1 MAPESMVHA
10 LEQIHALLVP
20 AGLLIDIHPNG
31 EPVAFILSLNERN
44 EFIGY
49 MQESDDYIEY
59 RQADEAIA
67 AVLDNGLFGLGTS
80 EEFEFRTYADAFE
93 ELNGFLDEN
102 WSDAVIPDEVF
113 ASAKRLEREYGKR
126 KVFLREKAKIALLKA
141 NRI

>member
-31 EPVAFILSLNERN
+31 EPVAFYLSLNERN

-49 MQESDDYIEY
+49 MQENDDYIEY

-67 AVLDNGLFGLGTS
+67 AVVDNGLFGLGKS

-93 ELNGFLDEN
+93 ELKGFLDEN

-113 ASAKRLEREYGKR
+113 ASAKRVEREYGKR
-126 KVFLREKAKIALLKA
+126 KVFLWEKAKIALLKA

>member
-10 LEQIHALLVP
+10 LEQIHALLEPGGV
-20 AGLLIDIHPNG
+20 LIDIHPTG
-31 EPVAFILSLNERN
+31 EPVAFLLPHNGRE

-59 RQADEAIA
+59 RQADEAIT
-67 AVLDNGLFGLGTS
+67 AVVENGFFELWKS

-93 ELNGFLDEN
+93 ELKSFLDEN
-102 WSDAVIPDEVF
+102 WSDAIITDEVL

-126 KVFLREKAKIALLKA
+126 NLFLREHARINLMGALQA
-141 NRI
+141 

>member
-20 AGLLIDIHPNG
+20 GGLLIDIHPNG
-31 EPVAFILSLNERN
+31 EPVAFFLSINERN

-67 AVLDNGLFGLGTS
+67 AVLDNGLFELGKS

-93 ELNGFLDEN
+93 ELDGFLAEN
-102 WSDAVIPDEVF
+102 WSDAVITDEVL

-126 KVFLREKAKIALLKA
+126 KVFLREHVSINLMRALQA
-141 NRI
+141 